1 MGDELREACGV
12 YGVFGHPDAVM
23 MTYQGLFALQHRGQE
38 AAGMAFV
45 EGSEIELDKAPGLV
59 TEVLDPAR
67 LPAGVVRAIG
77 HVRYS
82 TEGPST
88 PDNVQ
93 PLLARTRFGPLA
105 LAHNGTLTNQRRLK
119 AELERA
125 GAVFQS
131 TSDSE
136 VLAHLVAHAA
146 EGDWETAVQAAVR
159 RLEGGFA
166 YLILTPGALVGVR
179 DPHGIRPL
187 VLGERDGAPVLASET
202 CALEATDA
210 RPVREIEPGEMVV
223 IDERG
228 MRSVHIWTGSE
239 PAFCSFE
246 MIYFARPDSVFRGMS
261 VHAARRAL
269 GRELAREHPAEA
281 DVVVGVPDSSLP
293 AAMGY
298 AEVAGLPLDLGLVKN
313 RYVGRTFIQPS
324 QTLRETGVSMK
335 LAAVRSVVAGRRV
348 VLVDDS
354 LVRGTTSRHLVQL
367 LRRAGALA
375 VHMRIASPPYRRA
388 CHYGIDTSRA
398 GELAAARSDVE
409 TIRREVGADSLA
421 YLSEEGLARALG
433 PGGWCMACFGLPYP
447 VPVDDGASDAETQEV
462 SHVQR

>member
-1 MGDELREACGV
+1 
-12 YGVFGHPDAVM
+12 
-23 MTYQGLFALQHRGQE
+23 
-38 AAGMAFV
+38 
-45 EGSEIELDKAPGLV
+45 
-59 TEVLDPAR
+59 
-67 LPAGVVRAIG
+67 
-77 HVRYS
+77 
-82 TEGPST
+82 
-88 PDNVQ
+88 
-93 PLLARTRFGPLA
+93 
-105 LAHNGTLTNQRRLK
+105 
-119 AELERA
+119 
-125 GAVFQS
+125 
-131 TSDSE
+131 
-136 VLAHLVAHAA
+136 
-146 EGDWETAVQAAVR
+146 
-159 RLEGGFA
+159 
-166 YLILTPGALVGVR
+166 
-179 DPHGIRPL
+179 
-187 VLGERDGAPVLASET
+187 LGERDGAPVLASET
-202 CALEATDA
+202 CALEATEA
-210 RPVREIEPGEMVV
+210 RPIREIEPGEMVV
-223 IDERG
+223 IDDRG
-228 MRSVHIWTGSE
+228 TRSVRIWTGSD

-246 MIYFARPDSVFRGMS
+246 MIYFARPDSVFRGTS

-298 AEVAGLPLDLGLVKN
+298 AEVSGLPLDLGLVKN
-313 RYVGRTFIQPS
+313 RYVGRTFIQPA
-324 QTLRETGVSMK
+324 QALRETGVSMK
-335 LAAVRSVVAGRRV
+335 LAAVRSAVAGRRV

-367 LRRAGALA
+367 LRRAGAVA

-447 VPVDDGASDAETQEV
+447 VPIDDQAKEV

>member
-1 MGDELREACGV
+1 MSGELHDACGV
-12 YGVFGHPDAVM
+12 YGVFQHPDALP
-23 MTYQGLFALQHRGQE
+23 MTYRGLFSLQHRGQE
-38 AAGMAFV
+38 AAGMAYWHGGDV
-45 EGSEIELDKAPGLV
+45 ELQKAPGLV
-59 TEVLDPAR
+59 TEALHPER
-67 LPAGVVRAIG
+67 LPAGVSTAIG

-82 TEGPST
+82 TEGGST
-88 PDNVQ
+88 ADNVQ
-93 PLLARTRFGPLA
+93 PLLARTRFGALA

-119 AELERA
+119 AELEQA

-136 VLAHLVAHAA
+136 VLAHLIAHASA
-146 EGDWETAVQAAVR
+146 RDLESAVVSAVR

-166 YLILTPGALVGVR
+166 YLILTPTALMGVR

-202 CALEATDA
+202 CALDATDA
-210 RPVREIEPGEMVV
+210 TWVREVEPGEMVIV
-223 IDERG
+223 DERG
-228 MRSVHIWTGSE
+228 VRSVTLWDAGLRGE

-246 MIYFARPDSVFRGMS
+246 MVYFARPDSVFRGTS

-269 GRELAREHPAEA
+269 GRELAREHPATA
-281 DVVVGVPDSSLP
+281 DLVVAVPDSSLP

-298 AEVAGLPLDLGLVKN
+298 ADVAGLPLDLGLVKN
-313 RYVGRTFIQPS
+313 RYVGRTFIQPG
-324 QTLRETGVSMK
+324 QALRESGVIAK

-367 LRRAGALA
+367 LRSAGATA

-388 CHYGIDTSRA
+388 CHYGIDTSHA
-398 GELAAARSDVE
+398 GELAAARLDVDS
-409 TIRREVGADSLA
+409 IRREVGADSLG

-433 PGGWCMACFGLPYP
+433 LGGWCMACFGQPYP
-447 VPVDDGASDAETQEV
+447 VPVEDEEA
-462 SHVQR
+462 SHVGW